1 MFAPIAFL
9 IAFGFNVFF
18 FTSIGSAQ
26 TEERLYDLCVKD
38 NPTIEVGK
46 IEAYCNDRLYLK
58 K

>member
-1 MFAPIAFL
+1 MFAPILFL
-9 IAFGFNVFF
+9 IAFFFNVFF
-18 FTSIGSAQ
+18 FMAIGSAQ
-26 TEERLYDLCVKD
+26 TEEKLYGMCVKD